1 VQATI
6 GAMNDK
12 TVAMAGNAEPSH
24 GKLGVAV
31 RELAKDEQRQIG
43 VPSGLLVVQ
52 VGGAAAQAGIE
63 PGDVIVSVNGVAV
76 KSGEQLQQMVA
87 KSGKKMALLVQR
99 NDVRIFVPIDLG

>member
-1 VQATI
+1 
-6 GAMNDK
+6 MNSVK
-12 TVAMAGNAEPSH
+12 S
-24 GKLGVAV
+24 L
-31 RELAKDEQRQIG
+31 
-43 VPSGLLVVQ
+43 